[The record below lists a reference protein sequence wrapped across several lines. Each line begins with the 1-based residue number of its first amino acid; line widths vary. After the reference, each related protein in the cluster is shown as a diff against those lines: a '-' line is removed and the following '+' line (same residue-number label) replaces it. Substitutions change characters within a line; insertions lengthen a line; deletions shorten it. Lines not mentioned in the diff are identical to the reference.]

1 MSAQG
6 VANVCGACARLGGA
20 ADVPLRLLRS
30 ALGGATLGAT
40 DLGEIAWAL
49 GVMVAATPE
58 APPPLAFE
66 VAPEV
71 WRRAAALEGLDWQA
85 AGHVE
90 FGMRALLRRLGG
102 VWAAKAAV
110 AAAAAAEAPI
120 RSAALAAVRAAQER
134 RGDVDAAAAAAAVKA
149 APWSAL
155 PRGATVL
162 LALTPSAGGAS
173 EALEAALQAAGLKV
187 RHWRRMSEAGGAEAT
202 AWPSGGPL

>member
-1 MSAQG
+1 M
-6 VANVCGACARLGGA
+6 ARLGGA

-58 APPPLAFE
+58 GASPPPLAFE

-71 WRRAAALEGLDWQA
+71 WRRAAALEDLGWQA

-110 AAAAAAEAPI
+110 GAAAAAEAPI

-162 LALTPSAGGAS
+162 LALTPSAGGAG
-173 EALEAALQAAGLKV
+173 LEAALQAAGS
-187 RHWRRMSEAGGAEAT
+187 RCATGGA
-202 AWPSGGPL
+202 